1 MNIFMLVVMDDSRK
15 RFRIDIM
22 IIIGYPTRMFG
33 VIYIWVDEIKN
44 LNVGIYWWM

>member
-1 MNIFMLVVMDDSRK
+1 MYKSDVVMMRINMNIFMLVVMDDSRK

-33 VIYIWVDEIKN
+33 VIYI
-44 LNVGIYWWM
+44 